1 MSPSLTPNEIGMKL
15 SVSLI
20 AKADSLYASIEHQ
33 FRIANPKLVVAHPLT
48 LKNIQAALSLLPYIK
63 ADILVIGAA
72 QSGAGFRTLDE
83 VLNEASQKRFVA
95 QSFKLAAGESRTKL
109 AFLCFSSGTTGKPKV
124 RDLLV
129 SIRVVAL
136 DIQLHETS
144 RRSLCHITISL
155 YLLCSSQQHKV
166 STIIDSIVTRRVFA

>member
-1 MSPSLTPNEIGMKL
+1 MKL

-20 AKADSLYASIEHQ
+20 AQADSLYASIEHQ

-48 LKNIQAALSLLPYIK
+48 LKNIQAALSQLPYIK

-83 VLNEASQKRFVA
+83 VLNEASQKCLVA
-95 QSFKLAAGESRTKL
+95 HSFKLAAGESRTKL

-124 RDLLV
+124 CDLLV
-129 SIRVVAL
+129 SIVAPG
-136 DIQLHETS
+136 IELHETS
-144 RRSLCHITISL
+144 RRSLCHITILSC
-155 YLLCSSQQHKV
+155 LLCSSPRHKV
-166 STIIDSIVTRRVFA
+166 STIIDSVVIRLVFA

>member
-1 MSPSLTPNEIGMKL
+1 MRRYP
-15 SVSLI
+15 VSLI
-20 AKADSLYASIEHQ
+20 AQTDPLCAPTEHQ

-48 LKNIQAALSLLPYIK
+48 LKNIQAALSQPPYIN

-124 RDLLV
+124 RDLLI
-129 SIRVVAL
+129 SVVAL

-144 RRSLCHITISL
+144 RRSLCHITILSC
-155 YLLCSSQQHKV
+155 LLCSSPRHKV
-166 STIIDSIVTRRVFA
+166 STITDSVVIRLAFA